1 MQAINNL
8 RISTRLI
15 AAFLALVVVIGAV
28 AGITVNE
35 VSNSERQVNNMARIS
50 RLVLD
55 IEKIRA
61 QVAAQQ
67 AAVRGLMIS
76 ADRAYIGAYEA
87 AKADYRKGSDDLA
100 GKLTVEAAKQHMAA
114 ADKLIRAWQ
123 EQTVAR
129 QIGLMKQVLT
139 VDEARVIDANGD
151 GERMIAKAFEH
162 LDGIRALGMQLSD
175 ASREGVTG
183 AFRTT
188 TVSLLTGTAIAL
200 VFAIIAWYVLSRGIA
215 RPVNEMSD
223 VMQAMADGDLDR
235 QTTATGRKDEI
246 GDMARSVEFFRQRLI
261 DNRNMEARA
270 REEQERQLARAN
282 RLSALTSD
290 FDSKVSEILGIVSSA
305 STELQSTA
313 NTMRRTAEQTTS
325 QSNAVAA
332 ASEQTAANVQTV
344 ASATDELT
352 ASIGEISK
360 QVARSSERAGAAVDE
375 AGQIEQRVDGLVE
388 AAREIGNVVDLINE
402 IAEKTNLLSLNATI
416 EAARAGEMGKG
427 FAVVAGEVKTLAGQT
442 KKATEEVAQQVSR
455 IQSVTADAAKGISR
469 IKDTVAELNEMTA
482 AVAAAVEEQAAATRE
497 ISRNCEQA
505 AAATQNVSES
515 ITTVQTAANDTDG
528 SAGEVYTASRELAE
542 RSTSLQTI
550 VQGFLTDVRAA

>member
-15 AAFLALVVVIGAV
+15 GAFLALVVVIGAL
-28 AGITVNE
+28 AGIVVHQVNQ
-35 VSNSERQVNNMARIS
+35 SERQVDNMARIS
-50 RLVLD
+50 LLVLD

-61 QVAAQQ
+61 LVAAQQ

-76 ADRAYIGAYEA
+76 ADRAYIGAYDA
-87 AKADYRKGSDDLA
+87 AKAEYRQAADTLA
-100 GKLTVEAAKQHMAA
+100 GKLTVEAAKQHMVA

-123 EQTVAR
+123 DQTVAR
-129 QIGLMKQVLT
+129 QVDLMKNVLT
-139 VDEARVIDANGD
+139 VDEARVIEANGD
-151 GERMIAKAFEH
+151 GERTIAKAFDH

-175 ASREGVTG
+175 TSRGDVSG
-183 AFRTT
+183 AFRMTT
-188 TVSLLTGTAIAL
+188 ISLLAGTAFAL
-200 VFAIIAWYVLSRGIA
+200 AFAIVAWFVLSRGIA
-215 RPVNEMSD
+215 RPVNEVSA

-235 QTTATGRKDEI
+235 QTSAAGRKDEI
-246 GDMARSVEFFRQRLI
+246 GEMARSVEFFRQRLI
-261 DNRNMEARA
+261 DNRKLEAQA
-270 REEQERQLARAN
+270 HEQQQRQLARADK
-282 RLSALTSD
+282 LSNLTSA
-290 FDSKVSEILGIVSSA
+290 FDAKVSEILNVVSSA
-305 STELQSTA
+305 SAELQATA
-313 NTMRRTAEQTTS
+313 STMRGTAEQTTT

-344 ASATDELT
+344 AAATDELT

-360 QVARSSERAGAAVDE
+360 QVTRSSERAGAAVDE
-375 AGQIEQRVDGLVE
+375 AGQIEERVDGLVA

-455 IQSVTADAAKGISR
+455 IQSVTADAAGSISR

-482 AVAAAVEEQAAATRE
+482 AVAAAVEEQAAA
-497 ISRNCEQA
+497 
-505 AAATQNVSES
+505 ATENVSAS
-515 ITTVQTAANDTDG
+515 ISTVQTAANDTDG
-528 SAGEVYTASRELAE
+528 SAGEVYSASRELAE
-542 RSTSLQTI
+542 RSTSLQQI